1 MHRLLRFVVAL
12 SFAVIAC
19 QGRGSTSDRDT
30 AEAKQIADSPATVSR
45 SPESR
50 PVDSAAALA
59 AGKEPG
65 TIPATPTPAVTSE
78 NSIAT
83 MRLQLQRLD
92 TASAENLQR
101 SMREHATMLGDLL
114 TTMRVEVQAV
124 TSATKN
130 SWLASADTVERD
142 LGGIVSAQGEEL
154 RTAFRL
160 HRNRVLRLLD
170 EFRVLVPA
178 KPM

>member
-1 MHRLLRFVVAL
+1 MHGLLRLVVAL

-19 QGRGSTSDRDT
+19 QGRGSASYRDT
-30 AEAKQIADSPATVSR
+30 AEAKQIADSPATVAPSG
-45 SPESR
+45 ESR
-50 PVDSAAALA
+50 PVDSTAALA

-83 MRLQLQRLD
+83 MRQQLQRLD
-92 TASAENLQR
+92 AASVENLQR
-101 SMREHATMLGDLL
+101 DIKEHSRMVGDLF
-114 TTMRVEVQAV
+114 TTMRVEIQDV
-124 TSATKN
+124 TSPAKN
-130 SWLASADTVERD
+130 SWLALADTVEHD
-142 LGGIVSAQGEEL
+142 LGGLAAAQGEEL

-160 HRNRVLRLLD
+160 HRSRVLRLLD
-170 EFRVLVPA
+170 EFRVIVPA